1 MAASST
7 NKSAN
12 RNCHR
17 MCSVKKNV
25 LENSQI
31 SPMLESLSNKVAGI
45 RPATLLKR
53 LQHRCFSV
61 KFVKFLRTPILKKI
75 RERLLLNQLNNLKA
89 QSFYLLL
96 ACYLIYSCT
105 TLLRFASIIFFSK
118 FSLKGERGYL
128 YLVREMMRTR
138 RSYEKEKNRNKKGCS

>member
-12 RNCHR
+12 RNSHR
-17 MCSVKKNV
+17 MCSVKKSV

-45 RPATLLKR
+45 RPATLMKR
-53 LQHRCFSV
+53 DSNTCFSV
-61 KFVKFLRTPILKKI
+61 KFVKFLRTTILKKV
-75 RERLLLNQLNNLKA
+75 RERLVLNQLNNLKA

-105 TLLRFASIIFFSK
+105 TLLRFASIIFLASF
-118 FSLKGERGYL
+118 L
-128 YLVREMMRTR
+128 
-138 RSYEKEKNRNKKGCS
+138 

>member
-12 RNCHR
+12 RNSHW
-17 MCSVKKNV
+17 MCSVKKSV

-105 TLLRFASIIFFSK
+105 TLLRFASIIFLASF
-118 FSLKGERGYL
+118 LWRG
-128 YLVREMMRTR
+128 
-138 RSYEKEKNRNKKGCS
+138 KEDNIFI